1 VTMPTDELLEPMPP
15 ERRRRP
21 RWLVLVLIVVVLA
34 AGTLYGTFSYVSGAI
49 SPGGE
54 AGETVTVT
62 IPKGSSTEQIG
73 KQLEKAGIIKN
84 ARIFSYWTK
93 IEGKGPYQAGD
104 FTLKKLSG
112 YDEVASLLSKTP
124 DPKFA
129 RLQIPEGLTIAQI
142 ADRITK
148 LQRPAGEKPLDGNLF
163 KTLATN
169 GTITSPLQ
177 APGVK
182 TLEGLVFPATYEVG
196 HSDDERRILQKMV
209 DAMVSVTQGT
219 NLTQRAPEHGM
230 TPFQI
235 LTVASM
241 IEREAKIDEDRGLVA
256 QVIYNRLDKKMRLQ
270 IDATVLYALP
280 PGKTRLTNEDLK
292 VKSPYNT
299 YEVAGL
305 PPGPIAA
312 PGKKAIQAA
321 LDPTP
326 GTFLYYVVIDKDGRH
341 AFANTLAEH
350 QANIKKAQAA
360 GVQ

>member
-1 VTMPTDELLEPMPP
+1 V
-15 ERRRRP
+15 R
-21 RWLVLVLIVVVLA
+21 
-34 AGTLYGTFSYVSGAI
+34 GAI
-49 SPGGE
+49 SPGGKP
-54 AGETVTVT
+54 GETITVT

-93 IEGKGPYQAGD
+93 IEGKGPYQAGE
-104 FTLKKLSG
+104 FTLKKHSG
-112 YDEVASLLSKTP
+112 YVEVASLLSKTP

-142 ADRITK
+142 ADRIGK
-148 LQRPAGEKPLDGNLF
+148 LPRPAGDKPLDGNQF
-163 KTLATN
+163 KALATN

-182 TLEGLVFPATYEVG
+182 SLEGLLFPATYEIG
-196 HSDDERRILQKMV
+196 HTDDEARILQKMV
-209 DAMVSVTQGT
+209 DAMVSAAQST
-219 NLTQRAPEHGM
+219 NLTQRAPEHGL
-230 TPFQI
+230 TPFQV
-235 LTVASM
+235 LTIASM
-241 IEREAKIDEDRGLVA
+241 IEREAKVDEDRPLVA
-256 QVIYNRLDKKMRLQ
+256 QVIYNRLEKKMKLQ

-280 PGKTRLTNEDLK
+280 PGKTRLSNEDLK

-299 YEVAGL
+299 YDVVGL

-326 GTFLYYVVIDKDGRH
+326 GTFLYYVVIDKDGHH

-350 QANIKKAQAA
+350 QANIKKAQQN